1 MPRGDQCAFVIMFW
15 FNVYFLYYWSY
26 RGSIVVDG
34 SVQFFDHS
42 EKVGKKKKKKP
53 LQQTLELFQILN
65 GCKQSVYKFIEL
77 SCGLFYTLKM
87 TVVQRE
93 SDRTDAQRE

>member
-1 MPRGDQCAFVIMFW
+1 MAVFS
-15 FNVYFLYYWSY
+15 FL
-26 RGSIVVDG
+26 IILKKLV
-34 SVQFFDHS
+34 
-42 EKVGKKKKKKP
+42 KKKKKP